1 MVVVPRLLSRK
12 MPARLLF
19 VLCVL
24 MLAFAGDARACDICF
39 SGIVI
44 TLGQKVDAADQAV
57 LAIPLANQEQFRIV
71 EVVKGDV
78 AADDTI
84 TEPGLSVPSARPV
97 MSPDGLMPGQKVPTA
112 PDGKPLLL
120 VRDKVSEKWTSL
132 GAIDAD
138 YAGWLRQ
145 LAATKHGGKSR
156 PARLLWPR
164 PTLTGSSL
172 TDAEWRDRV
181 AVVAP
186 HFESTDPLVAEIAY
200 GELMRAPYSAIRILK
215 PQLDAARIATWINDP
230 KLVSRRPAYTL
241 LLGIAGGP
249 DEVIELEQHIDTA
262 LRGREATNLS
272 AMLAADLELRGP
284 SRVDWLEKTYFA
296 DRKRTL
302 PEIDAALLA
311 LSVHGGADGRVPRN
325 RVIEAYRY
333 FIHMRKPMSGFVAME
348 LADWQAWD
356 ATADYIDIIRSKA
369 ATDPASEFAILSY
382 LKRSPVTAKLAR
394 LQPPA
399 DQPE

>member
-1 MVVVPRLLSRK
+1 
-12 MPARLLF
+12 
-19 VLCVL
+19 
-24 MLAFAGDARACDICF
+24 
-39 SGIVI
+39 
-44 TLGQKVDAADQAV
+44 
-57 LAIPLANQEQFRIV
+57 
-71 EVVKGDV
+71 
-78 AADDTI
+78 
-84 TEPGLSVPSARPV
+84 
-97 MSPDGLMPGQKVPTA
+97 MPGQKVPTA

-120 VRDKVSEKWTSL
+120 VRDRVSEKWTSL

-156 PARLLWPR
+156 SARLLWPR
-164 PTLTGSSL
+164 PTLTGASL
-172 TDAEWRDRV
+172 TDAEWRERV

-215 PQLDAARIATWINDP
+215 PQLDAAKIATWINDP

-249 DEVIELEQHIDTA
+249 DDAIELEQQIDTA

-302 PEIDAALLA
+302 PEINAALLA

-382 LKRSPVTAKLAR
+382 LKQSPETVRQAAM
-394 LQPPA
+394 QSN
-399 DQPE
+399 QSE